1 MMTFLI
7 SIEFYFDNLVKTTSI
22 YEVIAKTT
30 SIDISVII
38 SVGIIDI
45 RKEKQLEN
53 CFFLSF
59 VEKSVLFYIAFL
71 FEKKIISQV
80 G

>member
-1 MMTFLI
+1 MKMMTFLK
-7 SIEFYFDNLVKTTSI
+7 SIEFRFDNHVKKTSI

-53 CFFLSF
+53 CFF
-59 VEKSVLFYIAFL
+59 
-71 FEKKIISQV
+71 
-80 G
+80 